1 MIRTGWRRRKGDDDC
16 PANFPSTK
24 VETEDD
30 YFRAKREYKKDL
42 ENKVFEK
49 LEKDAKKTKRKKKEV
64 GMIMICSCR
73 FK

>member
-1 MIRTGWRRRKGDDDC
+1 MREG

-42 ENKVFEK
+42 KKKVFEK
-49 LEKDAKKTKRKKKEV
+49 LEKEAKKMKRKKKEV
-64 GMIMICSCR
+64 GLMMMICSHN
-73 FK
+73 F

>member
-1 MIRTGWRRRKGDDDC
+1 M
-16 PANFPSTK
+16 
-24 VETEDD
+24 ETEDD

-42 ENKVFEK
+42 KKKVFEK
-49 LEKDAKKTKRKKKEV
+49 LEKEAKKMKRQKKMV